1 MRSLRKSVARSFAHA
16 IEGVLFCLRTQRHM
30 QVHCAIITF
39 VLIAAIALRVSSA
52 EMLHLML
59 AMALVLVAEMINTA
73 IESAIDLIVTIYN
86 PHAKIAKD
94 VAAGAVLIAAFYSV
108 IVAVIIFVTNERLIA
123 AILRLPQFPG
133 RPQLGLVQIVA
144 LGLILLA
151 IVIGVIKRRHGHGTF
166 LKGGIV
172 SGHSAIGFFL
182 GTCIF
187 LFTRDAGITAL
198 AAALAILIAQSRIQ
212 SNIHSFREVLSGG
225 VLGAVVAVL
234 LYWPSA

>member
-1 MRSLRKSVARSFAHA
+1 
-16 IEGVLFCLRTQRHM
+16 M
-30 QVHCAIITF
+30 QVHCAIIILGL
-39 VLIAAIALRVSSA
+39 VAAIALRVSSA

-73 IESAIDLIVTIYN
+73 IESAIDLIVTTYN
-86 PHAKIAKD
+86 PQAKIAKD

-108 IVAVIIFVTNERLIA
+108 IVAVMIFVTNETLIA
-123 AILRLPQFPG
+123 AVLRLPQFPG
-133 RPQLGLVQIVA
+133 RPRLGLVQIVP

-151 IVIGVIKRRHGHGTF
+151 IVIGIIKRRHGRGTF

-187 LFTRDAGITAL
+187 LFTGGNLGITAI

-212 SNIHSFREVLSGG
+212 ANIHSFREVLSGG
-225 VLGAVVAVL
+225 VLGVVVAVL